1 MSPSDSSSGSSGPT
15 DGTSSGDNNR
25 PLTQYQGQRDS
36 GSTTNPSEK
45 TPNPN
50 TTPVIYG
57 LVPTDFFSFG
67 NMSDGG
73 SKKSGS

>member
-1 MSPSDSSSGSSGPT
+1 MGETVFMLNSIII
-15 DGTSSGDNNR
+15 
-25 PLTQYQGQRDS
+25 QGQRDR
-36 GSTTNPSEK
+36 GSTTNPSDK
-45 TPNPN
+45 QPNPN

-57 LVPTDFFSFG
+57 LVPTDFFSFV